1 MALLQA
7 STLSLRPH
15 RPPQPVQTGPVAPA
29 GRAQRLAAPALSQP
43 LPRPQLQRRRAGRA
57 DRRLLEVA
65 SRQVLR
71 TLWPC
76 IMPSSSIR
84 VSSRPAAQ
92 KDPTTHA
99 SPTYP
104 ATLQKLVAALQVE
117 AHRHQPRLQHQH
129 LANQQQLALLQ
140 QRLALRLLLRVA
152 AASVS
157 AQVQHGL
164 LTAMQPMRHRRLQGS
179 HLHSM
184 NKVTCV

>member
-29 GRAQRLAAPALSQP
+29 GRALSQP
-43 LPRPQLQRRRAGRA
+43 LPRPPLQRRRAGRADRA

-76 IMPSSSIR
+76 IMPSSSTR

-92 KDPTTHA
+92 RGPTTHA
-99 SPTYP
+99 NPTHP

-117 AHRHQPRLQHQH
+117 AHRQPPRLQHQH
-129 LANQQQLALLQ
+129 LADQQHLALLQ
-140 QRLALRLLLRVA
+140 QRLALRLLLRA
-152 AASVS
+152 AAALVS
-157 AQVQHGL
+157 AQVQRGL